1 MSKRI
6 DELPL
11 DDSPIEHQHDNLEAL
26 DHARDRDQGDERDQP
41 WYQFLGT
48 IDDLL
53 ATGQY
58 DWAFDSL
65 AGIRETVEKTR
76 RVTEG
81 QQRAVKNIEARGEA
95 RARGTSRRYEGYG
108 GPWR

>member
-1 MSKRI
+1 MGKRAK
-6 DELPL
+6 DLHL
-11 DDSPIEHQHDNLEAL
+11 DDSPIEHLSDSLEAL
-26 DHARDRDQGDERDQP
+26 DHARDADVNDERDQP
-41 WYQFLGT
+41 WYQFIGI

-76 RVTEG
+76 RVSQG
-81 QQRAVKNIEARGEA
+81 QRNAITRIEAAGEKR
-95 RARGTSRRYEGYG
+95 RADGFGRRRYEGY
-108 GPWR
+108 R